1 MDIEE
6 VAGLQQL
13 GLGVVA
19 LHEQD
24 AVLHVAIRRD
34 DDEQHALVG
43 QADEFDLAE
52 YLGALGREHHPG
64 ELGQVGQQ
72 RGGGID
78 GPVGSAADSISPMLR
93 GSSWYDCTA
102 SRESTNM
109 R

>member
-52 YLGALGREHHPG
+52 YLGALGREHHPANWVR
-64 ELGQVGQQ
+64 LDSSAAAALTA
-72 RGGGID
+72 R
-78 GPVGSAADSISPMLR
+78 VGSAADSISPMLR